1 MRIATEDYRVFVEP
15 SRGDDAGY
23 GDGVLKQVAEGVGQF
38 VALHLLERHG
48 PAGLQQD
55 GISPPRASLLQARH
69 RPVIRAEG

>member
-1 MRIATEDYRVFVEP
+1 VRIATEGFQSCVGQ
-15 SRGDDAGY
+15 SRGDDARN

-55 GISPPRASLLQARH
+55 CITPP
-69 RPVIRAEG
+69 